1 MAYYEDCL
9 ACQYEAGEIT
19 QAYDDHIHGS
29 LWRRERCKHN
39 IDIHYDEAAD
49 PYGCVVCY
57 PSEVS
62 ERRLADFRK
71 ATLYALGCQGYDGA
85 PSSGFPDHERA
96 RDVDDVYPSQGIR
109 EGHECSVACNVVNDR
124 PDLEAVPPVAPAEWF
139 GGTVQTLDGP
149 TTVYLRPEIVRSP
162 QWLRAYMSGS
172 YPVMRDATSG
182 EVVGAMDTP
191 ELIDTGQRAVKIE
204 VPNLDDHVYGVKR
217 PEPVNGPIVTLAA
230 WRAAKVSQ

>member
-1 MAYYEDCL
+1 MRCDHDLDVHLVDDDDCL
-9 ACQYEAGEIT
+9 ACGYERGDSL
-19 QAYDDHIHGS
+19 QAYDDHTC
-29 LWRRERCKHN
+29 RM
-39 IDIHYDEAAD
+39 A
-49 PYGCVVCY
+49 GCVLCF
-57 PSEVS
+57 PTAAT
-62 ERRLADFRK
+62 ERRLRDFRK
-71 ATLYALGCQGYDGA
+71 ATLYALGNQGYDGV

-109 EGHECSVACNVVNDR
+109 EGHECSVVCNVVNDR
-124 PDLEAVPPVAPAEWF
+124 PDLEAVPPVAPAEWY
-139 GGTVQTLDGP
+139 GTVETLDGP

-191 ELIDTGQRAVKIE
+191 ELIDTGQRAVEIE
-204 VPNLDDHVYGVKR
+204 VPNLDDHVYGIER

-230 WRAAKVSQ
+230 WRASKVSQ